1 MLCISHTGW
10 TNYKSE
16 LRIVLI
22 GGREMNDGEQ
32 SEKSLI
38 GNLILS
44 RDFFEMGKRTAQKVM
59 MTQQKVHGR
68 KLTVVHTPSWVWS
81 HPLALTPQLDQFEIK
96 RNLHLCPPGPHAFL
110 LVIPICYPFD
120 EIDEASLE
128 EHMKVLFS
136 DQVWRHTIVVFS
148 ADIQYPK
155 SMIQNLREQP
165 VLRRL
170 VQRCE
175 DRCHV
180 LHVENKNDATQ
191 VNDLLE
197 KIDKMVGVN
206 RDSHYETEKGGF
218 VKLKEKTITI
228 KEKADK
234 RRTGVLKRRSRLQSL
249 KGELILLFL
258 FFLRNDYF
266 VVSI

>member
-1 MLCISHTGW
+1 
-10 TNYKSE
+10 
-16 LRIVLI
+16 
-22 GGREMNDGEQ
+22 
-32 SEKSLI
+32 
-38 GNLILS
+38 
-44 RDFFEMGKRTAQKVM
+44 
-59 MTQQKVHGR
+59 
-68 KLTVVHTPSWVWS
+68 
-81 HPLALTPQLDQFEIK
+81 
-96 RNLHLCPPGPHAFL
+96 
-110 LVIPICYPFD
+110 
-120 EIDEASLE
+120 
-128 EHMKVLFS
+128 MKVLFS

-228 KEKADK
+228 KDRK
-234 RRTGVLKRRSRLQSL
+234 S
-249 KGELILLFL
+249 
-258 FFLRNDYF
+258 
-266 VVSI
+266 VV